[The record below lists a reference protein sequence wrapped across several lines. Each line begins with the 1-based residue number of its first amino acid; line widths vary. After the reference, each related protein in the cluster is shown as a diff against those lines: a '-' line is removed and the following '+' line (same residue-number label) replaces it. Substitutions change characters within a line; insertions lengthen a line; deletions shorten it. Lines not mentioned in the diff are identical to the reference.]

1 MPVPPPATGG
11 PLATCLLTVSSS
23 YTSTTHQGELQL
35 VITEQQMRMYMHLM
49 AGFFQ
54 HVVNL
59 ALSCMNIEHT
69 SAIDGWMDGWMDV
82 LLFLMVHDLY
92 NPSNHPLFLVFPQL
106 WSSLTVAV
114 VLQCAIVILL
124 NLHYRPTKYQAFSDD
139 PV

>member
-69 SAIDGWMDGWMDV
+69 SAIDGWMDGWMDGC
-82 LLFLMVHDLY
+82 
-92 NPSNHPLFLVFPQL
+92 S
-106 WSSLTVAV
+106 
-114 VLQCAIVILL
+114 IVP
-124 NLHYRPTKYQAFSDD
+124 YGP
-139 PV
+139 